1 MSAQPQS
8 YTTAEEYLAAERAA
22 NRDTEGKHEYYQG
35 EVYAMSGAS
44 RQHNLLVK
52 NLIVGLDTRVG
63 DTCNVYPS
71 DMRVHVASNGL
82 YTYPDVV
89 VTCGDEAFLPDAYLD
104 TLLNPVLLVEV
115 TSRSTAQHDHDG
127 KFLLYRNI
135 PSLRHY
141 VLVDSQR
148 VHVLCITRLEADTW
162 HFREY
167 HQLPDQVELSALQ
180 LEIPVS
186 EIYRKVSLP
195 AVSGTL

>member
-8 YTTAEEYLAAERAA
+8 YITAEEYLATERAA

-44 RQHNLLVK
+44 RQHNLLVS
-52 NLIVGLDTRVG
+52 NLIRGLGNRIG

-89 VTCGDEAFLPDAYLD
+89 VACGDEEFLADAYLD
-104 TLLNPVLLVEV
+104 TLLNPVVLVEV
-115 TSRSTAQHDHDG
+115 TSRSTAQHDHEG
-127 KFLLYRNI
+127 KFLLYRTI

-141 VLVDSQR
+141 LLVDSQR

-162 HFREY
+162 NFREY
-167 HQLPDQVELSALQ
+167 DQLTDQVELPALQ

-186 EIYRKVSLP
+186 EIYRKVPLP
-195 AVSGTL
+195 AAAGTL